1 MFQKSETL
9 YWVKL
14 QLCGFHLGSLTFP
27 PKQST
32 NIHHQAQ
39 FPTTYKFN
47 VASSLVQCKLPTY
60 AHIKSLQVTHNTQ
73 QSALIWLLITSHS
86 SWHCLLAVFS
96 ISPTILKTTKETNSS
111 FLDAERNLTLYT
123 FFYTPLFCTLPLLF
137 RRFRVSFTSAT
148 GTSTQFLV
156 DPGETSI
163 KVDPGE
169 SSIKVLHQPYS
180 VTSSTRGS
188 CRAQAILAPSF
199 CDSPQGG
206 QD

>member
-27 PKQST
+27 PKQRT

-73 QSALIWLLITSHS
+73 QSTLIWLLITSHS
-86 SWHCLLAVFS
+86 SWHCLPAVFS
-96 ISPTILKTTKETNSS
+96 ISPTILKTTKETSS
-111 FLDAERNLTLYT
+111 SSLDAERNLTLYT

-137 RRFRVSFTSAT
+137 RRFRVFTSAT
-148 GTSTQFLV
+148 GTSTQFPV
-156 DPGETSI
+156 DPGET
-163 KVDPGE
+163 
-169 SSIKVLHQPYS
+169 SIKVLHQPYS

-188 CRAQAILAPSF
+188 CRAQAILAPSC
-199 CDSPQGG
+199 CDSPKGG